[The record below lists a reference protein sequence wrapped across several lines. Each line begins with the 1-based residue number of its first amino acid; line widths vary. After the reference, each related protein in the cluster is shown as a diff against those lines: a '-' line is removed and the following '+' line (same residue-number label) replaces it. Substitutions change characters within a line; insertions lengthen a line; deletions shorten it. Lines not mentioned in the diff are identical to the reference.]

1 MSADDGDLGVQS
13 RGNQQLFDR
22 IRLGAVRVHAGMRIQ
37 NERGPLS
44 GNHQMRTTSSIH
56 ATPAA

>member
-1 MSADDGDLGVQS
+1 V
-13 RGNQQLFDR
+13 
-22 IRLGAVRVHAGMRIQ
+22 RLRAGMRIQ
-37 NERGPLS
+37 NERGPLR